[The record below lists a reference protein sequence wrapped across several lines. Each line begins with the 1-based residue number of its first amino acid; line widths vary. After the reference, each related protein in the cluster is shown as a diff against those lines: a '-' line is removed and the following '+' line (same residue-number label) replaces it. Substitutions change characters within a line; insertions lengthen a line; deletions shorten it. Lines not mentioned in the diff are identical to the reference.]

1 MKRNFLYSCL
11 IALAS
16 LGFVACDSDNDEQ
29 EAKVPSGA
37 TPTQEFTFGDCEDEA
52 HAEDA
57 KKLNAWK
64 DGRATPQWIS
74 HPLNSSATAT
84 I

>member
-37 TPTQEFTFGDCEDEA
+37 TPTP
-52 HAEDA
+52 
-57 KKLNAWK
+57 L
-64 DGRATPQWIS
+64 RIS
-74 HPLNSSATAT
+74 HPLSSSATVT

>member
-29 EAKVPSGA
+29 EAKVPNGA
-37 TPTQEFTFGDCEDEA
+37 KPTQEFTFGDCE
-52 HAEDA
+52 
-57 KKLNAWK
+57 
-64 DGRATPQWIS
+64 TP
-74 HPLNSSATAT
+74 
-84 I
+84 

>member
-29 EAKVPSGA
+29 EAKVP
-37 TPTQEFTFGDCEDEA
+37 
-52 HAEDA
+52 
-57 KKLNAWK
+57 
-64 DGRATPQWIS
+64 RAPSLHKSS
-74 HPLNSSATAT
+74 HSATART
-84 I
+84 KHTLKTP

>member
-29 EAKVPSGA
+29 KAKVPSGA

-57 KKLNAWK
+57 
-64 DGRATPQWIS
+64 
-74 HPLNSSATAT
+74 
-84 I
+84 